1 MEYGSLPIIVLIC
14 YIFSEIYKV
23 IFKNKE
29 SLYKIIPL
37 FVALFGGLLGAI
49 IFYTSKE
56 IIQTD
61 NLYEAIEIGIISGF
75 ASTGTNQVIKQLM
88 KGETKNE

>member
-1 MEYGSLPIIVLIC
+1 MEYGSLPIIVLIW

-29 SLYKIIPL
+29 SLYKLIPL
-37 FVALFGGLLGAI
+37 FVALFGGLLGVI

-56 IIQTD
+56 IVQTD

>member
-1 MEYGSLPIIVLIC
+1 MEYGSLPIIVLMC

-23 IFKNKE
+23 IFKDKE
-29 SLYKIIPL
+29 RLYKLIPL
-37 FVALFGGLLGAI
+37 IAALFGGLLGVI

-61 NLYEAIEIGIISGF
+61 NLYKAIEIGIISGF